1 MPALTKEELHAALER
16 AEQFSLPDDA
26 VALQTA
32 GTLPEDVDGVEP
44 STLDTAGSDQHGPVY
59 SYTRGQVAEALR
71 QLGEDFGASVR
82 EGEPARA
89 REARAEAKAE
99 AQRPSEDKAEEQT
112 AEQPPAQPSG
122 PQAARRGRGGEPKT

>member
-1 MPALTKEELHAALER
+1 MPTLTKEELHAALER

-44 STLDTAGSDQHGPVY
+44 ATLDTAGSDQHGKVY

-71 QLGEDFGASVR
+71 QLGEDFGTNVR
-82 EGEPARA
+82 EGDAART
-89 REARAEAKAE
+89 REVKAEAKAE
-99 AQRPSEDKAEEQT
+99 AQQPSEDKA
-112 AEQPPAQPSG
+112 AEQAAQPPQQPSG
-122 PQAARRGRGGEPKT
+122 PQAARRGKGGEPKT

>member
-1 MPALTKEELHAALER
+1 MPTLTKEELHAALER

-44 STLDTAGSDQHGPVY
+44 ATLDTAGSDQHGKVY

-71 QLGEDFGASVR
+71 QLGEDFGTSVR
-82 EGEPARA
+82 EGEAARKL
-89 REARAEAKAE
+89 EAEVAEA
-99 AQRPSEDKAEEQT
+99 AQRPAQPAATEEQAT
-112 AEQPPAQPSG
+112 QPQQPSG
-122 PQAARRGRGGEPKT
+122 PQAGRRGKASGEK